1 MSTTEAAHDP
11 HFGLTPEEIEA
22 LTLND
27 DESPEDGAA
36 AAPAAEAATPPAEVK
51 KDEPKP
57 DDGSAAAASAD
68 DTAAAAAKPATEA
81 KPDAAAEPEPAAS
94 AAPQPAP
101 VFVAEAVKDA
111 ETQLASIATQKEAL
125 GTKFDDGDI
134 TAKEYQAQIDSL
146 NKQER
151 VIERAQD
158 RAQLAAEMD
167 EQAKKNAWF
176 AQAQAFATSNGY
188 TDQRR
193 LKMLDSE
200 VIAVATGEPE
210 LNGAQ
215 VLAKAHQNLV
225 DAGLAQGKT
234 VPAPAAVPAKAAA
247 PKPEIPPST
256 HKLPA
261 SEVDNAG
268 GGEWAELDRLIT
280 TNPIA
285 YEAKLAGMSDA
296 QRERYLAAA

>member
-1 MSTTEAAHDP
+1 MTTEAAQDP

-27 DESPEDGAA
+27 DETPEEAA
-36 AAPAAEAATPPAEVK
+36 PPAAEAATPPAEEK

-57 DDGSAAAASAD
+57 DDGSAAAAAAD
-68 DTAAAAAKPATEA
+68 DATAAAAKPATEDQSA
-81 KPDAAAEPEPAAS
+81 AAAEPAPAQS

-111 ETQLASIATQKEAL
+111 EVQLATIATQKEAL

-134 TAKEYQAQIDSL
+134 TAKEYQAQIDAL

-151 VIERAQD
+151 QIERAQD

-176 AQAQAFATSNGY
+176 AQAQTFATANGY

-193 LKMLDSE
+193 LNILDAE
-200 VIAVATGEPE
+200 VRAVATAEPT
-210 LNGAQ
+210 LDGAQ

-234 VPAPAAVPAKAAA
+234 APAPAPAKAAA

-268 GGEWAELDRLIT
+268 GGEWAELDRLMT
-280 TNPIA
+280 TNPLA
-285 YEAKLAGMSDA
+285 YEAKLASMSDA
-296 QRERYLAAA
+296 QRDRYLQSA